1 MTRIARIARNSLS
14 HPADFIGRNRCGQS
28 RIGWED
34 GDNVRESSCRILFF
48 QDVLPVIVGMERV
61 VVLFAPL
68 SDGETAVSL
77 FLEETDPLI
86 EFCMMN
92 FLFCVHENL
101 LNEIARNARIAQIA
115 RKYLESLSHVCGII
129 IRYS

>member
-1 MTRIARIARNSLS
+1 MRIVRNGLS

-34 GDNVRESSCRILFF
+34 GDNVGESSCGILFF

-61 VVLFAPL
+61 VVLFTPL

-77 FLEETDPLI
+77 FLEETDLLI
-86 EFCMMN
+86 EFCLMN

-101 LNEIARNARIAQIA
+101 LDDIARNARIA
-115 RKYLESLSHVCGII
+115 RKYLEPLSYDCGII
-129 IRYS
+129 IRY